1 MLGLTR
7 RAVCQFG
14 LLAASAIGCGS
25 KQGASSADTV
35 SSARQQLL
43 GRWVLIRYQPDEALE
58 LMLTNF
64 LNAQIGVLTLEFTG
78 QIMKAHGVGITT
90 QRAYQVV
97 EAAGNQFR
105 LVLSDPDGVT
115 YNVAGAFQGPEIE
128 FVSQTSPWRGRG
140 RLRRL

>member
-7 RAVCQFG
+7 RVLCQFG
-14 LLAASAIGCGS
+14 LLAASAVGCGS
-25 KQGASSADTV
+25 KQSASSADTV
-35 SSARQQLL
+35 SSAQQQLL

-58 LMLTNF
+58 LMLANL

-78 QIMKAHGVGITT
+78 QVMKAQGVGIST

-115 YNVAGAFQGPEIE
+115 YNIAGAFQGPELE
-128 FVSQTSPWRGRG
+128 FISQTSPWRGRG